1 LSQRVTPSPLPGE
14 GEGRINEEEGE
25 EEKIGS
31 IRSEKEE
38 TKKEL
43 GEEGRAG
50 GCGRKRRKMSCGK
63 NRRRDEQ

>member
-1 LSQRVTPSPLPGE
+1 MSQRVTPSPLPGE
-14 GEGRINEEEGE
+14 GEGRTNEEEE

-50 GCGRKRRKMSCGK
+50 GCVRKRRKMSCGK
-63 NRRRDEQ
+63 KRRRDEQ